1 MQLTTAQPFWLA
13 LLCIAL
19 GVGAAWLL
27 YARSGG
33 ELPPLVRRI
42 LFVLRALSIAL
53 VAFFLLEPLLRYEE
67 RELRKPVLVLAHDG
81 SASLDAAGDTALLH
95 GPYRAALERLQQ
107 DLGER
112 FAVRPFTYGAGVEEG
127 LQFTQD
133 RPRTDVGAL
142 LRAVHERFAGSELGA
157 VVLDGDG
164 IQNQGRDAR
173 LEATRLGVPVYT
185 VLLGDT
191 TVYPD
196 LLVKGVEHNA
206 ITYLGNSTP
215 VLVRV
220 QADHLAGKRTVLELR
235 QGERVVAEREV
246 AITSDTFLQD
256 VLLELKPD
264 AAGPQRYV
272 ARLRAVDGERVASN
286 NSQSFVVDVLDDR
299 QRIVLLAAAPHPDL
313 GALRQALSRTEGYSI
328 ELHYA
333 GQAEPEL
340 KGADLLVLHGLPST
354 KHSIGALLDQAATLK
369 LPTLYIA
376 ALGTDLAALGRV
388 QRTVGISGG
397 RPATT
402 DAQAAV
408 QRDFPLFTLED
419 ELVAALERFPP
430 LQVPF
435 AQYTTG
441 RGAQA
446 LAVQRIGLVRTNDPL
461 LVFAQD
467 GERRE
472 GFIVGEGL
480 WRWRMADHQLHGDH
494 RRTDKLF
501 HRMVQFLALKVNKE
515 PFRVNHA
522 AVYDSDEPV
531 LFTAEL
537 YNANLEP
544 VNTSEVQLNVSDSAG
559 RVVNYAFDRSGAT
572 YSLNAGRMAPGTY
585 DWKAST
591 TFNGRTLS
599 RSGQFHVEEPQLE
612 RNNTVAD
619 HALLRDLAALTQGEA
634 VPAAR
639 VSELAGLLEARPGLA
654 ARSYLRTRFSDLIG
668 LRTLFFVLLALLT
681 AEWVLRRRN
690 GSY

>member
-13 LLCIAL
+13 LLCIGL

-27 YARSGG
+27 YARAGD
-33 ELPPLVRRI
+33 ELPRTVRRI
-42 LFVLRALSIAL
+42 LFVLRALSVAL

-67 RELRKPVLVLAHDG
+67 RELRKPILVLAHDG
-81 SASLDAAGDTALLH
+81 SASLNAAGDTAFLH
-95 GPYRAALERLQQ
+95 GTYRTALQELEQRMG
-107 DLGER
+107 DR
-112 FAVRPFTYGAGVEEG
+112 FEVRSFTYGAEVEEG
-127 LQFTQD
+127 LRFAQD
-133 RPRTDVGAL
+133 RPRTDLGAL
-142 LRAVHERFAGSELGA
+142 LRTVHERFAGAELGA
-157 VVLDGDG
+157 VIVDGDG
-164 IQNQGRDAR
+164 IQNQGRDPR

-196 LLVKGVEHNA
+196 LTLKDVEHNA

-220 QADHLAGKRTVLELR
+220 HADHLSGKRTVLELR
-235 QGERVVAEREV
+235 QGDRVVAEREV
-246 AITSDTFLQD
+246 PINGDPFLQE

-272 ARLRAVDGERVASN
+272 ARLRTVEGERIASN
-286 NSQSFVVDVLDDR
+286 NSRSFVVDVLDDR

-333 GQAEPEL
+333 GQAEPDL

-354 KHSIGALLDQAATLK
+354 KHAIGALLDRAVALK

-376 ALGTDLAALGRV
+376 ALGTDLAALGRI
-388 QRTVGISGG
+388 QRTVGIAGA

-402 DAQAAV
+402 DAQASM

-419 ELVAALERFPP
+419 ELVAAIERFPP

-435 AQYTTG
+435 GQYTTG
-441 RGAQA
+441 RGAQT

-515 PFRVNHA
+515 PFRVSHA
-522 AVYDSDEPV
+522 AVFGNDEPV

-544 VNTSEVQLNVSDSAG
+544 VNSPEVQLNVSDSAG
-559 RVVNYAFDRSGAT
+559 RVVNYVFDRSGNT
-572 YSLNAGRMAPGTY
+572 YSLNAGRMAAGSY
-585 DWKAST
+585 NWKAST
-591 TFNGRTLS
+591 TFNGRVFS
-599 RSGQFHVEEPQLE
+599 RTGQFHVEEPQLE

-634 VPAAR
+634 VPGAR
-639 VSELAGLLEARPGLA
+639 VAELAPVLEERPGLA

>member
-1 MQLTTAQPFWLA
+1 MQLTTAQPLWLA
-13 LLCIAL
+13 LLCMGL

-27 YARSGG
+27 YIRAGA
-33 ELPPLVRRI
+33 ELPPPVRRV

-53 VAFFLLEPLLRYEE
+53 VAFFLLEPLVRSEE

-81 SASLDAAGDTALLH
+81 SASLVAAGDTAFLY
-95 GPYRAALERLQQ
+95 GPYRTALEQVQRE
-107 DLGER
+107 LGDR
-112 FAVRPFTYGAGVEEG
+112 FEVRSFTYGAGVEEG
-127 LQFTQD
+127 LRFAQD
-133 RPRTDVGAL
+133 RPRTDIGAL

-173 LEATRLGVPVYT
+173 LEATRLGVPVHT

-191 TVYPD
+191 TVHPD
-196 LLVKGVEHNA
+196 LVLKGVEHNA

-220 QADHLAGKRTVLELR
+220 QADHLAGRRTVLELR

-246 AITSDTFLQD
+246 VITGDPFLQE
-256 VLLELKPD
+256 VMLELKPD

-272 ARLRAVDGERVASN
+272 ARLRPVDGERAAGN

-313 GALRQALSRTEGYSI
+313 GALRQALSQTEGYSI
-328 ELHYA
+328 ELHFA
-333 GQAEPEL
+333 GQADPDL
-340 KGADLLVLHGLPST
+340 KGADLLVLHGLPSPR
-354 KHSIGALLDQAATLK
+354 HPLAGLLDRAAALK
-369 LPTLYIA
+369 IPALYIA
-376 ALGTDLAALGRV
+376 ALGTDLSALGRL
-388 QRTVGISGG
+388 QRAVGIAGG
-397 RPATT
+397 RPAVT

-435 AQYTTG
+435 AQYSTG
-441 RGAQA
+441 RGGQA
-446 LAVQRIGLVRTNDPL
+446 LALQRIGMVRTNEPL

-467 GERRE
+467 EGRRE

-515 PFRVNHA
+515 PFRVTHA
-522 AVYDSDEPV
+522 AGYGSDEPV
-531 LFTAEL
+531 LFSAEL

-544 VNTSEVQLNVSDSAG
+544 VNTPEVQLSVSDSVG
-559 RVVNYAFDRSGAT
+559 RVVNYAFDRTGNT

-585 DWKAST
+585 EWKAVT
-591 TFNGRTLS
+591 TFNGRALG

-619 HALLRDLAALTQGEA
+619 HGLLRDLAALTQGEA
-634 VPAAR
+634 LPGTR
-639 VSELAGLLEARPGLA
+639 ISELVSLLEARPDLA

-668 LRTLFFVLLALLT
+668 LRTLFFVVLTLLAT
-681 AEWVLRRRN
+681 EWVLRRRN